1 MKIFLFYLRW
11 FKVCRHNVMQGQ
23 NSQHLTVYLF
33 IQIEIDFEAIFG
45 EVADTLF
52 LKWTPAFAEK
62 VMAYAT
68 TQANWQ
74 SYLHVDMQKVNSGK
88 L

>member
-1 MKIFLFYLRW
+1 M
-11 FKVCRHNVMQGQ
+11 
-23 NSQHLTVYLF
+23 
-33 IQIEIDFEAIFG
+33 QIEIDFEAIFG

-52 LKWTPAFAEK
+52 LKWTPSFAEK

-68 TQANWQ
+68 SQVNWQ

>member
-1 MKIFLFYLRW
+1 MLFSYANKLFVLCIYLS
-11 FKVCRHNVMQGQ
+11 M
-23 NSQHLTVYLF
+23 
-33 IQIEIDFEAIFG
+33 QIEIDFEAIFG

-52 LKWTPAFAEK
+52 LKWTPSFAEK

-68 TQANWQ
+68 SQVNWQ